1 MPLHHVSP
9 LALKYGPWSF
19 SKAETVVVC
28 PSQFHHKYVLKTVP
42 GRSTSDASVGT
53 TAHSVLEHM
62 TGGASFVDARK
73 QALDTT
79 PLTSPEIEALR
90 ALEGAIAAFMRRF
103 DAFCRNYGVVKV
115 FREEAWGFD
124 VDYKAAGFFAPGVFF
139 RGKVDLALLTKDHD
153 LFIIDHKT
161 GAPKDLRKDVKKR
174 QQLNSYGVLAL
185 PHLPEIGGVRA
196 GIHFLQAQDI
206 PFLDYVSA
214 DLIRRAHVP
223 WLFQFLND
231 AAENCV
237 APFPPKAKLR
247 WPCEWC
253 AYQSACP
260 AFAEMTSGA

>member
-9 LALKYGPWSF
+9 LALKYAPWSF
-19 SKAETVVVC
+19 SKAETVISC
-28 PSQFHHKYVLKTVP
+28 PAQFNHKYVLKTAAGP
-42 GRSTSDASVGT
+42 GTSDASVGT

-62 TGGASFVDARK
+62 TGGASFTDARK

-79 PLTSPEIEALR
+79 PLTSVEMESLR
-90 ALEGAIAAFMRRF
+90 ALEASITAFMRRF
-103 DAFCRNYGVVKV
+103 DAFCRNYGVIKV

-124 VDYKAAGFFAPGVFF
+124 VDYKPVGFFDPRVFF
-139 RGKVDLALLTKDHD
+139 RGKVDLGLLTKDHD

-206 PFLDYVSA
+206 PFLDYAPV

-223 WLFQFLND
+223 WLFEFLND
-231 AAENCV
+231 AAGNCV
-237 APFPPKAKLR
+237 DPFLPKPKLR

-253 AYQSACP
+253 AYQAACS
-260 AFAEMTSGA
+260 AFAEMTGGA